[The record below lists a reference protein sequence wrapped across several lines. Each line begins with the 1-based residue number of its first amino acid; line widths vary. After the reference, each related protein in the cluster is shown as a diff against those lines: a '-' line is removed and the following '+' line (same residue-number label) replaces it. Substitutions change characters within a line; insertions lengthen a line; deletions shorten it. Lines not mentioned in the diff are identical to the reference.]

1 MNTELKLG
9 HSVIAWDND
18 KSKAVK
24 GKFAVHGKDDTNYP
38 YLVLPDGNVEMNLF
52 TNCELD
58 PDATEFLSG
67 DVVVV
72 SVNNKDWLR
81 AEYVGF
87 YENLHYVILDG
98 GDMVIGV
105 TNCRY
110 LKPVDMLSAEDF
122 TFETDTFILNVKMK

>member
-1 MNTELKLG
+1 MNELKLG

-24 GKFAVHGKDDTNYP
+24 GRLVYDDKKTSCPFLVRKDVPN
-38 YLVLPDGNVEMNLF
+38 GVEWYE
-52 TNCELD
+52 NCELD

-67 DVVVV
+67 DVVEV

-110 LKPVDMLSAEDF
+110 PQPKEKTLTEVLEDAIDKL
-122 TFETDTFILNVKMK
+122 TKLLEQSK